1 MYKLILELS
10 GKSYLLSSV
19 NIGKYNRGSEYE
31 PSPADNSLQLQIRT
45 LKMDNFLWSWIGG
58 ESIIKKNGKIK
69 LIDVSNE
76 ALLQTYS
83 FEQGYCISSN
93 LSFYNASDASE
104 VGISLQASKISIE
117 IHEQVSPVL
126 GERGSSNQ

>member
-1 MYKLILELS
+1 MYKLVLELD

-31 PSPADNSLQLQIRT
+31 PSPADNSLQLQIKA
-45 LKMDNFLWSWIGG
+45 LKMDNFLWSWV
-58 ESIIKKNGKIK
+58 SSDKPIKKNGKIK

-83 FEQGYCISSN
+83 FEQGYCLSSN
-93 LSFYNASDASE
+93 LSFYNGLESSE
-104 VGISLQASKISIE
+104 VGISLAASKIIVE
-117 IHEQVSPVL
+117 IHEHISPLL
-126 GERGSSNQ
+126 GERG